1 MKTKT
6 RSLISVALALLLLSG
21 CAASQE
27 TGQNIIDD
35 DYRNWYEIFVYSFC
49 DSNGVGM
56 LWTSPEET
64 TTPPPGATKT
74 EYPLPSVEEQ
84 LADENSLLNFYRS
97 AMELRNRFPEIARGS
112 SQLIDS
118 GSGDVCLILRTW
130 QDSSILIAINPSEND
145 QDISADAFA
154 QYSSLSGQLTCG
166 TVSPSMNSGTLHLPA
181 WSVAILTDI
190 N

>member
-1 MKTKT
+1 M
-6 RSLISVALALLLLSG
+6 
-21 CAASQE
+21 
-27 TGQNIIDD
+27 
-35 DYRNWYEIFVYSFC
+35 
-49 DSNGVGM
+49 
-56 LWTSPEET
+56 
-64 TTPPPGATKT
+64 
-74 EYPLPSVEEQ
+74 PSVEEQ

-118 GSGDVCLILRTW
+118 GNGDVCLILRTW
-130 QDSSILIAINPSEND
+130 QDSSILIAINPSGND

-166 TVSPSMNSGTLHLPA
+166 TDSPSINSGTLHLPA